1 MVDMITPNFS
11 KSEMA
16 CRCGCGIYEMDDE
29 FMRMLQELRN
39 EMNGPLRVTS
49 ARRCDRHNDAVS
61 TAKNQK
67 NGVHT
72 LGQASDILI
81 SERGR
86 CFCLKKPDRSAS
98 VGSVFRNVEITP
110 NDSSTWTLN
119 LAKHYGVTEL

>member
-1 MVDMITPNFS
+1 MLDMITPNFI

-16 CRCGCGIYEMDDE
+16 CRRGCGIYEMDDE

-49 ARRCDRHNDAVS
+49 ARICERRNDAVS

-81 SERGR
+81 SGERVMLLFEKARQIGFSGIGFSQR
-86 CFCLKKPDRSAS
+86 ADH
-98 VGSVFRNVEITP
+98 
-110 NDSSTWTLN
+110 
-119 LAKHYGVTEL
+119 AK